1 MGQAVSSLDLL
12 LAPFSAGPLYCQEL
26 AEGREGKCAYVGA
39 FHLPG
44 KDLEKWGESKQIL
57 KYYPNVFMHS
67 TLPGSPTPHF
77 RR

>member
-57 KYYPNVFMHS
+57 KYPNVFMHS
-67 TLPGSPTPHF
+67 TLPGYPTPHF